1 MSIVVQPPQAV
12 RGARRQRGVVS
23 VIVALT
29 LAVLIGCVGLALDLG
44 KLYVARSELQNSA
57 DACALAA
64 ARDLTGATVNLSVSE
79 AAGITAGHL
88 NYAMFQATA
97 TQMQTDS
104 NVTFSDSLN
113 NAFQTK
119 SSVASPAS
127 IKYVKCTTSVT
138 NIANWFMQVL
148 NILPGVSIAN
158 ASVSASAV
166 ATVGPAQT
174 TCAIPVFIL
183 SLIQI

>member
-64 ARDLTGATVNLSVSE
+64 ARDLTAVSY
-79 AAGITAGHL
+79 THL
-88 NYAMFQATA
+88 T
-97 TQMQTDS
+97 
-104 NVTFSDSLN
+104 
-113 NAFQTK
+113 
-119 SSVASPAS
+119 
-127 IKYVKCTTSVT
+127 
-138 NIANWFMQVL
+138 
-148 NILPGVSIAN
+148 LP
-158 ASVSASAV
+158 
-166 ATVGPAQT
+166 TM
-174 TCAIPVFIL
+174 
-183 SLIQI
+183 